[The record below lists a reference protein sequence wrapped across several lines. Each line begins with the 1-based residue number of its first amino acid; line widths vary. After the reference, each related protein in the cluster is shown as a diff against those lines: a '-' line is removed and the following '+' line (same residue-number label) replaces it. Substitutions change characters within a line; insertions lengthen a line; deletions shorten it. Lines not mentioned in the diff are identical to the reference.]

1 MQWTRIRL
9 GRTAPGPVIV
19 SAALTVLLL
28 LWSAD
33 PTAILQARPET
44 TRPASVVWV
53 VALDGAI
60 TPAAAAFVH
69 GALDRASAQHAVLVV
84 LRMDTPGGLDSAMRE
99 IIRDILASPVPVATF
114 VAPSG
119 GRAASAG
126 TYILYASHVAAM
138 SPATTL
144 GAATPVQIGG
154 PFPGG
159 TAPPSSAPPATKPTA
174 TPTSEPRAPGTESAK
189 PPVPQDALTAKQVND
204 AAAYIRGLAQLR
216 GRNSEWAERAVREA
230 ASLSANEAL
239 RQKVIDV
246 IADDVADLLRKIDG
260 RVVAIGT
267 KSVQLTTAAA
277 RIESIEPDWRTRL
290 LSAIAHPNVALI
302 LMMLGMYGLIFELAN
317 PGSGVPG
324 VIGAICLILA
334 LFAFQALPVNYA
346 GLALLILGLGLLGAE
361 FVLPSFGVLGIGG
374 IAAFIF
380 GGVLLFDRD
389 TPGVAAS
396 LGLLVG
402 LAVVSACFLLLVVS
416 MAVRARR
423 RPIVSG
429 REALIGSD
437 GEVLEIDNREGY
449 ARVHGERW
457 RVISDVPLA
466 RGQRIQVT
474 AVHGLTLHVS
484 PENPPSAIRT
494 PGD

>member
-1 MQWTRIRL
+1 MKRTHSRL
-9 GRTAPGPVIV
+9 CSIQLPGFVARV
-19 SAALTVLLL
+19 LALLL
-28 LWSAD
+28 VFLRVDLEASQ
-33 PTAILQARPET
+33 QAPHEIT
-44 TRPASVVWV
+44 QAPSVVWV

-69 GALDRASAQHAVLVV
+69 GALRRASEQHVALVV
-84 LRMDTPGGLDSAMRE
+84 LRMDTPGGLDSAMRD

-114 VAPSG
+114 VAPNG
-119 GRAASAG
+119 ARAASAG

-144 GAATPVQIGG
+144 GAATPIEIGG
-154 PFPGG
+154 TLPGD
-159 TAPPSSAPPATKPTA
+159 ASS
-174 TPTSEPRAPGTESAK
+174 PTSEPPPSTPTAKTAAK
-189 PPVPQDALTAKQVND
+189 PNSPTPDADKPPAMPKDAHAAKQVND

-216 GRNSEWAERAVREA
+216 GRNVEWAERAVREA

-239 RQKVIDV
+239 RQNVIDV
-246 IADDVADLLRKIDG
+246 IADDVTDLLRKIDG
-260 RVVAIGT
+260 RAVRVGT
-267 KSVQLTTAAA
+267 TPLQLTTAGAHV
-277 RIESIEPDWRTRL
+277 ESIEPDWRTRL
-290 LSAIAHPNVALI
+290 LSAIANPNVALI
-302 LMMLGMYGLIFELAN
+302 LMMLGTYGLFFELAN

-346 GLALLILGLGLLGAE
+346 GLALIVLGLGLLAAE
-361 FVLPSFGVLGIGG
+361 FFLPSFGVFGIGG

-380 GGVLLFDRD
+380 GGLLLFDRD
-389 TPGVAAS
+389 TAGAEVS
-396 LGLLVG
+396 LSLLAG
-402 LAVVSACFLLLVVS
+402 LAVVSACFLFLVVA

-429 REALIGSD
+429 QEELIGFE
-437 GEVLEIDNREGY
+437 GELLEVDNREGY
-449 ARVHGERW
+449 AQVHGERW
-457 RVISDVPLA
+457 RVTSDVPLA
-466 RGQRIQVT
+466 LGQRVRVT

-484 PENPPSAIRT
+484 PKNLQPAVRT